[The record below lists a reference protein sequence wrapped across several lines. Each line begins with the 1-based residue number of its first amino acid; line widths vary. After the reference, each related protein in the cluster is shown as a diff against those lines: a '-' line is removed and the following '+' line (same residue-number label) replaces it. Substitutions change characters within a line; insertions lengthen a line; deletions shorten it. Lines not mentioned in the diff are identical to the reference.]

1 MVVTAWLLTHFLFFA
16 ALLALQLSKTESKYR
31 INAAVVQNPM
41 MVVMIGV
48 CTEICLTLSKLMR
61 LTETNLTFISLRYTG
76 ETKRNEI
83 K

>member
-16 ALLALQLSKTESKYR
+16 ALALQLSKTESKYR
-31 INAAVVQNPM
+31 INAAVVQNPR

-48 CTEICLTLSKLMR
+48 CTEICLTLSKLMA